1 MSILTEDEYREI
13 FETVDKYSDTVS
25 RLTEESMDIDR
36 VDRPE
41 DIEELN
47 DVGAV
52 LYRSD
57 EDNEWYAVASSMG
70 EEALGHQENGGSLD
84 QYLTVMM
91 WREEKFEEVYS
102 S

>member
-25 RLTEESMDIDR
+25 RLTEERMDIDR

-52 LYRSD
+52 LYLSD

-70 EEALGHQENGGSLD
+70 EEALGHQENGGSID

-91 WREEKFEEVYS
+91 WMEEKFEEVYS